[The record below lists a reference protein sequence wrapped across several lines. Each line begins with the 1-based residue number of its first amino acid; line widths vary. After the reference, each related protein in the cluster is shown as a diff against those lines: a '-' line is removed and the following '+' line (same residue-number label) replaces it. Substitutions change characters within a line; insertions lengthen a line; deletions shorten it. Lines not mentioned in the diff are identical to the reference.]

1 MSWASYEPMQS
12 IQPMA
17 PPMNPGMM
25 AQGQGQGQGQQ
36 MQMPGQMPHQLEQ
49 RPPIYNNPKNN
60 NVEVPKAKA
69 KANANA
75 NAANMEDVSEYEN
88 IYDWILI
95 TIAAIIVEVIVL
107 CLVRFCPDIFG
118 KAINIWFNRFKL
130 SAVLADVL
138 TIMIGFGI
146 TRYVYSEW
154 LYPTYDWNPLYFT
167 GLSAIVQMLYVS
179 FFYFVV
185 VRPTPQ
191 GYNTM
196 IDALREVVSAGGSK
210 ILGSDALKMM
220 GASVITML
228 LKSAPLHLSAS
239 IGILATYFVPF
250 MLETKNTY
258 SNIA

>member
-17 PPMNPGMM
+17 PPIDPGMM
-25 AQGQGQGQGQQ
+25 AQGQGQGQQ
-36 MQMPGQMPHQLEQ
+36 MQGQGQLPHQLEQ

-60 NVEVPKAKA
+60 NVEVPKPKA
-69 KANANA
+69 QPATK
-75 NAANMEDVSEYEN
+75 MEDVSEYEN

-95 TIAAIIVEVIVL
+95 VIAAIIVEVIVL

-154 LYPTYDWNPLYFT
+154 FYPTYNWNPLYFT
-167 GLSAIVQMLYVS
+167 GLSAIIQMLYVS

-196 IDALREVVSAGGSK
+196 IDALRDIVSAGGSK
-210 ILGSDALKMM
+210 ILGSDALKIM
-220 GASVITML
+220 GASVLTMI

-239 IGILATYFVPF
+239 IGILGTYAVPF
-250 MLETKNTY
+250 LLETKNTY

>member
-1 MSWASYEPMQS
+1 MSWATYEPMQS

-17 PPMNPGMM
+17 PPIDPGMM
-25 AQGQGQGQGQQ
+25 GQGQGQGQQ
-36 MQMPGQMPHQLEQ
+36 MQMQGQGQLPHQLEQ

-60 NVEVPKAKA
+60 NVEVPKPKA
-69 KANANA
+69 QPPTK
-75 NAANMEDVSEYEN
+75 MEDVSEYEN

-95 TIAAIIVEVIVL
+95 VIAAILVEVVVL

-154 LYPTYDWNPLYFT
+154 FYPTYNWNPLYFT
-167 GLSAIVQMLYVS
+167 GLSAIIQMLYVS

-196 IDALREVVSAGGSK
+196 IDALRDIVSAGGSK
-210 ILGSDALKMM
+210 ILGSDALKIM
-220 GASVITML
+220 GASVLTML
-228 LKSAPLHLSAS
+228 LKSAPLHISAA
-239 IGILATYFVPF
+239 IAILGTYAVPF
-250 MLETKNTY
+250 LLETKNTY

>member
-1 MSWASYEPMQS
+1 MSWASAYEPMQS

-17 PPMNPGMM
+17 PPMDPGMM
-25 AQGQGQGQGQQ
+25 NQPPSSSNMGQL
-36 MQMPGQMPHQLEQ
+36 PHQLEQ
-49 RPPIYNNPKNN
+49 RPPVYNNPKNN

-69 KANANA
+69 APQTQPK
-75 NAANMEDVSEYEN
+75 MEDVSEYEN

-95 TIAAIIVEVIVL
+95 IIAAIIVEVVVL

-118 KAINIWFNRFKL
+118 KAINIWFNRFKF
-130 SAVLADVL
+130 SAVLADIL

-154 LYPTYDWNPLYFT
+154 LYPKYEWNPLYFT
-167 GLSAIVQMLYVS
+167 GLAALIQTLYVS

-191 GYNTM
+191 GNNSM
-196 IDALREVVSAGGSK
+196 IDALREIVTATGPK
-210 ILGSDALKMM
+210 ILGSEALKAT
-220 GASVITML
+220 GATLLTML
-228 LKSAPLHLSAS
+228 LKSAPLHISAS
-239 IGILATYFVPF
+239 IAILSTYIIPFV
-250 MLETKNTY
+250 LETKNTY